1 MAEWE
6 MPGKNLFSGEI
17 TIYGKYQKIKN
28 SIRNVIYMLTEEHP
42 LKPEY
47 CGHGHGFAE
56 ISPINILE
64 VC

>member
-42 LKPEY
+42 LKPELLWSLPRF
-47 CGHGHGFAE
+47 C
-56 ISPINILE
+56 
-64 VC
+64 

>member
-42 LKPEY
+42 LKPELLWSFIVTVLLKF
-47 CGHGHGFAE
+47 H
-56 ISPINILE
+56 L
-64 VC
+64 